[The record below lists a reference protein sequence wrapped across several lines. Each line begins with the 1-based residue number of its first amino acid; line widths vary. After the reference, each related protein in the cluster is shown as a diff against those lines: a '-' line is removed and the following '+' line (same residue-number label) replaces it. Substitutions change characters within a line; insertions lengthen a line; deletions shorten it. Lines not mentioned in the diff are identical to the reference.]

1 MDDAPDVADEDH
13 RQQAL
18 EKAHHQSIAVEPIMA
33 AAGRDHGAET
43 RKEGNAVKDA
53 AD

>member
-1 MDDAPDVADEDH
+1 MDDAPDVADEDT
-13 RQQAL
+13 RQQRLA
-18 EKAHHQSIAVEPIMA
+18 KADHESIAVEPIMA

-43 RKEGNAVKDA
+43 RCEGNAVKDA